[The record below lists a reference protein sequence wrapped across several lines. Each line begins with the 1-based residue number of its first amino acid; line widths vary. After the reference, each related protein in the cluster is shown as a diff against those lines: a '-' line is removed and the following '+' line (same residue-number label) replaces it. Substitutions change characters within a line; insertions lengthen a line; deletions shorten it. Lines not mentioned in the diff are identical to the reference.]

1 MTQFAPFDAADYLD
15 DEATIA
21 AYISAALDDPNP
33 DVFLTAVRDVARA
46 RGMTQLAKP
55 SPASSGRAL
64 IPFLALVVCAAL
76 FVGLSCQDLPDIVA
90 SHFDASGRANGF
102 MPRRA
107 YTVFMLAIVVGAPL
121 VLALMPM
128 RAFRNPR
135 ARTNL
140 PNRAYWLAPE
150 RRAATID
157 VLSTQAVR
165 FATVVLVFLCYAH
178 WLVVRAHALTP
189 PALST
194 PRFMAGL
201 VVFLLVTLAWT
212 VALIR
217 RFTHLPHSREG

>member
-1 MTQFAPFDAADYLD
+1 M
-15 DEATIA
+15 
-21 AYISAALDDPNP
+21 
-33 DVFLTAVRDVARA
+33 
-46 RGMTQLAKP
+46 P

-135 ARTNL
+135 ARINL

-178 WLVVRAHALTP
+178 WLVVQAHALTP

-201 VVFLLVTLAWT
+201 VVFLLATLFWT

-217 RFTHLPHSREG
+217 RFMHIPHQREW